1 MTPSSLSW
9 TLRHIVP
16 LYRHMAQA
24 CLLWTLNTPVP
35 HSAHITDHTPLNQM
49 CNTKIISLHRSTE
62 NCRDP
67 ARLKIRPLIKLKA
80 WPYTESKAES
90 EKGPCG
96 AQWRYGG
103 WLVRTRFISP
113 VARGYTHS
121 KLSFPL
127 LHSPIKISCSTF
139 IAEISWQFI
148 IFTIVDD
155 IYLHFTSILLNI
167 YHFNGQW

>member
-24 CLLWTLNTPVP
+24 CLLWTLNSPVP
-35 HSAHITDHTPLNQM
+35 HSTHITDHTPLNQM

-80 WPYTESKAES
+80 WPYTESEIQGGGR
-90 EKGPCG
+90 EWKGSVE
-96 AQWRYGG
+96 WRYGG

-113 VARGYTHS
+113 VARLHAFQIVLPTVT
-121 KLSFPL
+121 LSY
-127 LHSPIKISCSTF
+127 
-139 IAEISWQFI
+139 QN
-148 IFTIVDD
+148 
-155 IYLHFTSILLNI
+155 ILFNI
-167 YHFNGQW
+167 YCRDKLTIYYLYHCRWYLSSFYFDFIEYISF